1 MMNSSRA
8 LHKPRSY
15 FSLMAKWAL
24 PPCRQWKTHT
34 LSYLAATLIASDR
47 VQEGQEVL
55 VVTLVNSAVQNF
67 SKRISSFIRQFHLLE
82 NIGYRVRTL
91 HGLAHDIVR
100 ERPDLA
106 GLENNFQI
114 LDERASNDI
123 LEQIVTTWQRNHPD
137 FLEKY
142 THPDSVEKL
151 SYLGSK
157 WKLVLQ
163 SMASSF
169 IQQAKDMELTPA
181 RSTMPWH
188 KTNANMTLL
197 RFGVVV

>member
-1 MMNSSRA
+1 MSEFV
-8 LHKPRSY
+8 PRTAQAEILRYTHGKMGIAAVPGSG
-15 FSLMAKWAL
+15 
-24 PPCRQWKTHT
+24 KTHT

-114 LDERASNDI
+114 HN
-123 LEQIVTTWQRNHPD
+123 
-137 FLEKY
+137 Y
-142 THPDSVEKL
+142 
-151 SYLGSK
+151 
-157 WKLVLQ
+157 
-163 SMASSF
+163 
-169 IQQAKDMELTPA
+169 
-181 RSTMPWH
+181 
-188 KTNANMTLL
+188 
-197 RFGVVV
+197 